1 MKRQNDLNVNK
12 NKIKVIHVLQSAGGV
27 AEYIK
32 DLLNNIGNDKY
43 ENILIVS
50 NDYKENEKN
59 LEKMCSNIFYVDMIR
74 EINLKKDIAAII
86 KIKRILKKEKPD
98 ILYLHSSKAGAL
110 GRLAAFFCRRI
121 KIIYNAHGWYFNADI
136 GKKKKIFFQLVEKF
150 LAYRTNKIIAI
161 SKSEYDSAIEKKICK
176 ENKLVLIEN
185 GIDVDKYADYE
196 NYREYTREKLGIKD
210 NDIVIGIVG
219 RISEQKDPITS
230 IKAAVELIKQKS
242 NIYFMFVGS
251 GDLEDKVLGI
261 AKENNIESNI
271 IITGWVENVKQYIA
285 SFDIAMLP
293 SKWEGFGLAILEYM
307 ICKKPVVVTK
317 IGGIADILENPD
329 SAFFVE
335 KENYKNIVNKIEK
348 IIDNKN
354 NINDMIE
361 KNYEICKTRFSI
373 KRVAKQTDELFQ
385 AVIYRKRRK

>member
-1 MKRQNDLNVNK
+1 MKEQNDLNVNK

-32 DLLNNIGNDKY
+32 DLLNNIGNDRY

-74 EINLKKDIAAII
+74 EINLKKDIDAII

-161 SKSEYDSAIEKKICK
+161 SKSEYNSAIEKKICK

-251 GDLEDKVLGI
+251 GDLEEEVLKI
-261 AKENNIESNI
+261 ARKNNIESNI

-285 SFDIAMLP
+285 AFDIALLP

-307 ICKKPVVVTK
+307 ICKKPIVVTK
-317 IGGIADILENPD
+317 IGGIADILENPN

-335 KENYKNIVNKIEK
+335 KENYKDIVNKVEK
-348 IIDNKN
+348 IIDKKN
-354 NINDMIE
+354 DINDMIE
-361 KNYEICKTRFSI
+361 ENYKICKTRFSI

-385 AVIYRKRRK
+385 EVI